1 MENQHLYIM
10 GQLIISTAM
19 FNSYVNSNYQKVVI
33 PDHVGTPFANE
44 MAKLVNITPRT
55 MVDYGLR
62 KL

>member
-1 MENQHLYIM
+1 M

-44 MAKLVNITPRT
+44 MAKLVNISLITNI
-55 MVDYGLR
+55 
-62 KL
+62 